1 MNFLVGST
9 YLSPSDF
16 PKHHEDVLQYVSHFI
31 SREGL
36 PEHKVGYCVSFK
48 LELQDTLSWW
58 WIIFYQLQ
66 FTRILCLETS
76 TRSSASR
83 PNPFLFSLG
92 DGGGRTSGSASR
104 GPPKDF
110 LAKLIYI
117 SQRPLAWHSS
127 SEGKQGD
134 SWEGVIMWESSS
146 CHCQP
151 GAASIVILV
160 SPFLGCLSR
169 GLAGTIHLG
178 CQFC

>member
-36 PEHKVGYCVSFK
+36 PEHKVGYCGAFK
-48 LELQDTLSWW
+48 LELQDTCC
-58 WIIFYQLQ
+58 QLQ
-66 FTRILCLETS
+66 CTRILCLETS

-104 GPPKDF
+104 GSSKDF
-110 LAKLIYI
+110 LAKLICI

-134 SWEGVIMWESSS
+134 SWEGILMWESSS

-151 GAASIVILV
+151 GAASIVIPV
-160 SPFLGCLSR
+160 TPFLGCVSFQR
-169 GLAGTIHLG
+169 SGGLTINLR